1 MCGVELAKCSG
12 ALVGSTLGR
21 SGLHYGEKLHD
32 RAIVALICRSET
44 HCSLSRPAKFSRVLR
59 VGLSRVD
66 AIHKVLGH
74 HSTANRL

>member
-44 HCSLSRPAKFSRVLR
+44 HCSLTGLQNSHACFR
-59 VGLSRVD
+59 VGLSRERPRLGD
-66 AIHKVLGH
+66 LIH
-74 HSTANRL
+74 RYD

>member
-1 MCGVELAKCSG
+1 MRCRTCQCLG
-12 ALVGSTLGR
+12 ALAGSTLAR

-32 RAIVALICRSET
+32 RAVVELICRSET
-44 HCSLSRPAKFSRVLR
+44 HCSLNRPAKFSGVLR

-66 AIHKVLGH
+66 AIHKVLGR